1 LNWAAFLIH
10 GFIMSNLLSTRLP
23 LFPES
28 TTVDDRNLFIAGCNL
43 SELAERFNTP
53 LYLYDKLTLDS
64 AAATY
69 KSLLAKHYSSNAG
82 ITYAGKAYLS
92 VAIAQWAVQHGLNLD
107 CTGQGE
113 IAIAVEAGIAKE
125 RILVHGVNKSP
136 DDLNSAITHA
146 GAIVVDNV
154 SELQRLSALAKHHT
168 LPDLWLRLQPG
179 LSVDTHG
186 YTQTGHA
193 DSKFGM
199 DFDQLLAAAQICHEK
214 NLPLKGI
221 HFHQGS
227 QFRDVEPLAQGIELA
242 LDAARKI
249 GFKGEWHLSPGG
261 GWGVAYHEDEL
272 PHPSVEQYVR
282 FISEMIQAGCRSR
295 DLPLPHLHIEPG
307 RTLVAR
313 AGVAIY
319 RVGTVK
325 RTAHRT
331 WLLIDGGLAD
341 NPRHSLYGA
350 RYSALPVHSPDR
362 IPEEKVWIAGPYC
375 ESGDVIIEDL
385 SFPKIEEGELIAVP
399 MSGAYHLSMASNYNG
414 ARKPAVLLL
423 EDEAA
428 AVLQERENP
437 EDLFRRDHLL
447 K

>member
-28 TTVDDRNLFIAGCNL
+28 TTVVDGNLFIAGCNL
-43 SELAERFNTP
+43 NELAEQFGTP

-69 KSLLAKHYSSNAG
+69 KTLLARYYPVNAS

-92 VAIAQWAVQHGLNLD
+92 VAIVQWAAHQGLQVD
-107 CTGQGE
+107 YTGLGE
-113 IAIAVEAGIAKE
+113 IAIAVKAGIPKE

-136 DDLNSAITHA
+136 DDLNSAITNA
-146 GAIVVDNV
+146 GTIVVDNI
-154 SELQRLSALAKHHT
+154 SELQRLTALAANHS

-179 LSVDTHG
+179 LSVDTHA

-199 DFDQLLAAAQICHEK
+199 DFDQLLAAAQICREN
-214 NLPLKGI
+214 NLPLTGI

-249 GFKGEWHLSPGG
+249 GFKDEWHLSPGG

-282 FISEMIQAGCRSR
+282 FVSEMIQAGCRSR

-313 AGVAIY
+313 AGVALY

-331 WLLIDGGLAD
+331 WLLIDGGMAD
-341 NPRHSLYGA
+341 NPRHSLYDA
-350 RYSALPVHSPDR
+350 KYSALPVFSPDR
-362 IPEEKVWIAGPYC
+362 DPEEKVWIAGPYC

-385 SFPKIEEGELIAVP
+385 SFPKVEEGELIAIP

-423 EDEAA
+423 DEGAA
-428 AVLQERENP
+428 AVMQERENP

>member
-1 LNWAAFLIH
+1 MVGGRLVIANCELN
-10 GFIMSNLLSTRLP
+10 
-23 LFPES
+23 
-28 TTVDDRNLFIAGCNL
+28 
-43 SELAERFNTP
+43 ELAKRFGTP

-69 KSLLAKHYSSNAG
+69 KTLLARYYPDNAS

-92 VAIAQWAVQHGLNLD
+92 VAIAQWAAHQGLQVD
-107 CTGQGE
+107 CAGLGE
-113 IAIAVEAGIAKE
+113 IAIAVKAGVPKE

-146 GAIVVDNV
+146 GTLVVDNL
-154 SELQRLSALAKHHT
+154 SELQRLTALSANHH

-179 LSVDTHG
+179 LSVGTHA

-227 QFRDVEPLAQGIELA
+227 QFRNVEPLAQGIELA
-242 LDAARKI
+242 LDAAREI
-249 GFKGEWHLSPGG
+249 GFSDEWHLSPGG

-272 PHPSVEQYVR
+272 PHPSVEQYVQY
-282 FISEMIQAGCRSR
+282 ISEMIQAGCRSR
-295 DLPLPHLHIEPG
+295 NLPLPHLHVEPG

-313 AGVAIY
+313 AGVALY
-319 RVGTVK
+319 RVGTIK
-325 RTAHRT
+325 RTIHRT
-331 WLLIDGGLAD
+331 WLLIDGGMAD

-350 RYSALPVHSPDR
+350 KYSALPVLSPDR
-362 IPEEKVWIAGPYC
+362 APEENVWIAGPYC

-385 SFPKIEEGELIAVP
+385 SFPKVEEGELIAVP

-414 ARKPAVLLL
+414 ARKPAVVMLSDGIA
-423 EDEAA
+423 EIM
-428 AVLQERENP
+428 QERESP
-437 EDLFRRDHLL
+437 VDFIRRDQPL
-447 K
+447 

>member
-1 LNWAAFLIH
+1 
-10 GFIMSNLLSTRLP
+10 MSNLLNTRIP
-23 LFPES
+23 LFPDS
-28 TTVDDRNLFIAGCNL
+28 TKVVDRNLVIAGCDLN
-43 SELAERFNTP
+43 ELAGQFGTP
-53 LYLYDKLTLDS
+53 LYFYDKLTLDS
-64 AAATY
+64 SANTY
-69 KSLLAKHYSSNAG
+69 KTLLARYYPSKAS

-92 VAIAQWAVQHGLNLD
+92 IAIAQWAVGHGLCLD
-107 CTGQGE
+107 CTGLGE
-113 IAIAVEAGIAKE
+113 IAIAVKAGIAKE

-136 DDLNSAITHA
+136 EDLNSAVTH
-146 GAIVVDNV
+146 GGTIVVDNL
-154 SELQRLSALAKHHT
+154 SELHRLTALAGNHT

-179 LSVDTHG
+179 LSVDTHA

-199 DFDQLLAAAQICHEK
+199 DFDQLLAAAQICIEK
-214 NLPLKGI
+214 KIPLTGI

-249 GFKGEWHLSPGG
+249 GFTSEWHLSPGG

-282 FISEMIQAGCRSR
+282 FVSEMIQAGCRAR
-295 DLPLPHLHIEPG
+295 NLPLPHLHIEPG

-313 AGVAIY
+313 AGVALY
-319 RVGTVK
+319 RVGTIK
-325 RTAHRT
+325 RTPHRT
-331 WLLIDGGLAD
+331 WLLIDGGMAD

-350 RYSALPVHSPDR
+350 KYSALPIQAPDR
-362 IPEEKVWIAGPYC
+362 ASEERVWIAGPYC

-385 SFPKIEEGELIAVP
+385 PFPKVEEGELIVVP

-414 ARKPAVLLL
+414 ARRPAV
-423 EDEAA
+423 
-428 AVLQERENP
+428 VMVNQGKVTVWQERETA
-437 EDLFRRDHLL
+437 EDLIRRDQSL

>member
-1 LNWAAFLIH
+1 
-10 GFIMSNLLSTRLP
+10 MSNLLGTRHP

-28 TTVDDRNLFIAGCNL
+28 TTVVNRNLVIAGCKLN
-43 SELAERFNTP
+43 ELAEQFGTP

-64 AAATY
+64 AVATY
-69 KSLLAKHYSSNAG
+69 KTLLARYYPAIAS
-82 ITYAGKAYLS
+82 ITCAGKAYLS
-92 VAIAQWAVQHGLNLD
+92 VAIAQWAGQHDLSLD
-107 CTGQGE
+107 CTGLGE
-113 IAIAVEAGIAKE
+113 IAIAVKAGIAKD
-125 RILVHGVNKSP
+125 RIVVHGVNKSP
-136 DDLNSAITHA
+136 DDLNSAVTHA
-146 GAIVVDNV
+146 GTIVVDNLP
-154 SELQRLSALAKHHT
+154 ELNRLTALSANHS

-179 LSVDTHG
+179 LSVDTHAF
-186 YTQTGHA
+186 TQTGHA

-199 DFDQLLAAAQICHEK
+199 DFDQLLAAAQICREK
-214 NLPLKGI
+214 NLPLTGI

-249 GFKGEWHLSPGG
+249 GFKDEWHVSPGG

-272 PHPSVEQYVR
+272 PHPSVEQYIR

-295 DLPLPHLHIEPG
+295 NLPLPHLHLEPG
-307 RTLVAR
+307 RTLAAR
-313 AGVAIY
+313 AGVALY
-319 RVGTVK
+319 RVGTIK

-331 WLLIDGGLAD
+331 WLLIDGGMAD

-350 RYSALPVHSPDR
+350 KYSALPVHSPDR
-362 IPEEKVWIAGPYC
+362 IPEENVWIAGPYC

-385 SFPKIEEGELIAVP
+385 SFPKIEEGELIVVP

-414 ARKPAVLLL
+414 ARKPAVLML
-423 EDEAA
+423 ERGNAS
-428 AVLQERENP
+428 LMQERESP
-437 EDLFRRDHLL
+437 EDLFRRDLPL

>member
-1 LNWAAFLIH
+1 
-10 GFIMSNLLSTRLP
+10 MSNLLSNRLP

-28 TTVDDRNLFIAGCNL
+28 TTVVDGNLVIADCDLTSL
-43 SELAERFNTP
+43 SDKYGTP

-64 AAATY
+64 SVNAY
-69 KSLLAKHYSSNAG
+69 KTLLVRDYPAKAS

-92 VAIAQWAVQHGLNLD
+92 VAVAQWTGQQELSLD
-107 CTGQGE
+107 CTGLGE
-113 IAIAVEAGIAKE
+113 IAIAVKAGITKE

-136 DDLNSAITHA
+136 DDLNSAVTHA
-146 GAIVVDNV
+146 GTIVVDNL
-154 SELQRLSALAKHHT
+154 SELNRLTALAADHR

-179 LSVDTHG
+179 LSVDTHA

-199 DFDQLLAAAQICHEK
+199 DFDQLLAAARICREK
-214 NLPLKGI
+214 NLPLTGI

-282 FISEMIQAGCRSR
+282 FISEMLQAGCRPR
-295 DLPLPHLHIEPG
+295 NLPLPHLHLEPG
-307 RTLVAR
+307 RSLIAR
-313 AGVAIY
+313 AGVALY
-319 RVGTVK
+319 RVGTIK

-331 WLLIDGGLAD
+331 WLLIDGGMAD

-350 RYSALPVHSPDR
+350 KYSALPVLSPDR
-362 IPEEKVWIAGPYC
+362 DPKEKVWIAGPYC

-385 SFPKIEEGELIAVP
+385 PFPSLEENELIAIP

-414 ARKPAVLLL
+414 ARKPAVLML
-423 EDEAA
+423 ERGN
-428 AVLQERENP
+428 VSLLQERETP
-437 EDLFRRDHLL
+437 EDLFRRDLL
-447 K
+447 

>member
-1 LNWAAFLIH
+1 
-10 GFIMSNLLSTRLP
+10 MSNLLNTRIP
-23 LFPES
+23 LFPDS
-28 TTVDDRNLFIAGCNL
+28 TKVVDRNLVIAGCDLN
-43 SELAERFNTP
+43 ELAEQFGTP

-64 AAATY
+64 SANTY
-69 KSLLAKHYSSNAG
+69 KTFLARYYPSKAG

-92 VAIAQWAVQHGLNLD
+92 VAIAQWVVQHGLCVD
-107 CTGQGE
+107 CTGLGE
-113 IAIAVEAGIAKE
+113 IAIAVKAGITKE

-136 DDLNSAITHA
+136 DDLNSAVTHA
-146 GAIVVDNV
+146 GTIVVDNL
-154 SELQRLSALAKHHT
+154 SELHRLTALTGNHT
-168 LPDLWLRLQPG
+168 LPDFWLRLQPG
-179 LSVDTHG
+179 LSVDTHA

-199 DFDQLLAAAQICHEK
+199 DFEQLLAASQICREN
-214 NLPLKGI
+214 NLPLTGI

-261 GWGVAYHEDEL
+261 GWGVAYHDDEL

-282 FISEMIQAGCRSR
+282 FISEMIQVGCRSR
-295 DLPLPHLHIEPG
+295 NLPLPTLHIEPG

-313 AGVAIY
+313 AGVALY
-319 RVGTVK
+319 RVGTIK

-331 WLLIDGGLAD
+331 WLLIDGGMAD
-341 NPRHSLYGA
+341 NPRQSLYGA
-350 RYSALPVHSPDR
+350 KYSALPVHSPDR

-385 SFPKIEEGELIAVP
+385 FFPKVEEGELIAVP

-423 EDEAA
+423 EDGVA
-428 AVLQERENP
+428 AVIQERENP
-437 EDLFRRDHLL
+437 EDLFHRDHLL

>member
-1 LNWAAFLIH
+1 
-10 GFIMSNLLSTRLP
+10 MSNLLNTRIP
-23 LFPES
+23 LFPDS
-28 TTVDDRNLFIAGCNL
+28 TKVVNRNLVIAGCDLN
-43 SELAERFNTP
+43 ELAEQFGTP
-53 LYLYDKLTLDS
+53 LYIYDKLTLGSS
-64 AAATY
+64 ANTY
-69 KSLLAKHYSSNAG
+69 KNLLARYYPSKAN

-92 VAIAQWAVQHGLNLD
+92 VAIAQWAVQHGQSLD
-107 CTGQGE
+107 CTGLGE
-113 IAIAVEAGIAKE
+113 IAIAVKAGIPKE

-136 DDLNSAITHA
+136 EDLNSAVTHA
-146 GAIVVDNV
+146 GTIVVDNL
-154 SELQRLSALAKHHT
+154 SELHRLTPLAANHT

-179 LSVDTHG
+179 LSVDTHAF
-186 YTQTGHA
+186 TQTGHA

-199 DFDQLLAAAQICHEK
+199 DFDQLLAAAQICQGN
-214 NLPLKGI
+214 NLPLTGI

-249 GFKGEWHLSPGG
+249 EFTSEWHLSPGG

-282 FISEMIQAGCRSR
+282 FISEMILAGCRSR
-295 DLPLPHLHIEPG
+295 NLPLPHLHLEPG

-313 AGVAIY
+313 AGVALY
-319 RVGTVK
+319 RVGTIK
-325 RTAHRT
+325 RTPHRT
-331 WLLIDGGLAD
+331 WLLIDGGIAD

-350 RYSALPVHSPDR
+350 KYSALPVHSPDR

-385 SFPKIEEGELIAVP
+385 SFPKIEEGEFIAVP

-414 ARKPAVLLL
+414 ARKPTVLLL
-423 EDEAA
+423 EDGAA
-428 AVLQERENP
+428 AVMQERENP